1 MNKFMFR
8 FEDII
13 LKKKKKKT
21 KAKAPKWMEKES

>member
-8 FEDII
+8 FEDIV